1 MTVLTVFQ
9 MRIPDRVF
17 FVYGTSVCLS
27 SDEDK
32 AAEESEHI
40 DYENGLSESNADIS
54 DVSHDQDDASDDDDQ
69 DINMLWYK
77 STSKNL
83 PL

>member
-40 DYENGLSESNADIS
+40 DYENELSESNADMS
-54 DVSHDQDDASDDDDQ
+54 Q
-69 DINMLWYK
+69 MLVMIRMMRRMMMIRI
-77 STSKNL
+77 
-83 PL
+83 